1 MEIQCSKYQNKLRRF
16 KAQVVEYESAFR
28 EALQVIE
35 SEDSSLYRT
44 ASLQKEMLQKEYV
57 ELLEIG
63 QELLDLVPNVDG
75 VDPCDK
81 VLFECSKMK
90 LNYRKTLTSL
100 EKVSQKV
107 EADDRER
114 LARASPAPI
123 AGAEVSGIAGST
135 HIKPS
140 NVLKIKVSAP
150 KFSGKSR
157 EFAVFKRDF

>member
-44 ASLQKEMLQKEYV
+44 ASLQKEMRQKEYV

-81 VLFECSKMK
+81 VLFE
-90 LNYRKTLTSL
+90 
-100 EKVSQKV
+100 
-107 EADDRER
+107 
-114 LARASPAPI
+114 
-123 AGAEVSGIAGST
+123 
-135 HIKPS
+135 
-140 NVLKIKVSAP
+140 
-150 KFSGKSR
+150 
-157 EFAVFKRDF
+157 